1 MCIHTQ
7 DLLLRLQPEQ
17 AYYQN
22 QLHNLMMEEQ
32 TMLHEME
39 YLKRKALLREG
50 KVVFLFGIYVC
61 MFLHKAVSLGQ
72 LAKH

>member
-1 MCIHTQ
+1 
-7 DLLLRLQPEQ
+7 
-17 AYYQN
+17 
-22 QLHNLMMEEQ
+22 MMEEQ